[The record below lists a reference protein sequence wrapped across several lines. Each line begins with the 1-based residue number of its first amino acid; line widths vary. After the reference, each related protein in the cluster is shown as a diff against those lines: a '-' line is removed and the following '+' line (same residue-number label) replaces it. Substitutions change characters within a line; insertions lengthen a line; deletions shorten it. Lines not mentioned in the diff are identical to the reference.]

1 MSAEPACLLQKPKA
15 PTQLSLLAETP
26 VPGWEYAGKGR
37 CNLLLGDTQ
46 EPDPMSCASR
56 CASDHPIAIAFSYDS
71 GECFC
76 CEGLVLNTGSSGFAY
91 ARAVPSWQFLGVG
104 KFCGTPALSLPSTS
118 LNDCA
123 AECMI
128 NQYQWMLYVG
138 TGATGAPATCDC
150 CATEFLI
157 DSAIPEQFVYYSKVP
172 GWVYA
177 GLGTCD
183 APIYTTDF
191 ASGPNECAN
200 ECSTQTAATSFSYDV
215 VSQLC
220 DCCFGVRVET
230 DPNPYVYVLA
240 DPFWKFS
247 AAHQK
252 CVTPVVSTSHPTLAE
267 CAKECEPPAGTSKWL
282 VEGSLEAILPTIWT
296 VEKQR

>member
-1 MSAEPACLLQKPKA
+1 MSAEPACLLQKLKA

-183 APIYTTDF
+183 APILLTSRLAPTNVPMSAAPKLPPQVSHMMWSRNYVI
-191 ASGPNECAN
+191 AALVSEWRP
-200 ECSTQTAATSFSYDV
+200 TQTLTCMCWQILS
-215 VSQLC
+215 
-220 DCCFGVRVET
+220 G
-230 DPNPYVYVLA
+230 N
-240 DPFWKFS
+240 
-247 AAHQK
+247 
-252 CVTPVVSTSHPTLAE
+252 
-267 CAKECEPPAGTSKWL
+267 
-282 VEGSLEAILPTIWT
+282 SLLHIKN
-296 VEKQR
+296 V

>member
-1 MSAEPACLLQKPKA
+1 MPIVILSDPAMLMLSLLLPLAAGVSAEPACLLQKPKA

-157 DSAIPEQFVYYSKVP
+157 DSAI
-172 GWVYA
+172 
-177 GLGTCD
+177 
-183 APIYTTDF
+183 
-191 ASGPNECAN
+191 
-200 ECSTQTAATSFSYDV
+200 
-215 VSQLC
+215 
-220 DCCFGVRVET
+220 
-230 DPNPYVYVLA
+230 
-240 DPFWKFS
+240 
-247 AAHQK
+247 
-252 CVTPVVSTSHPTLAE
+252 
-267 CAKECEPPAGTSKWL
+267 
-282 VEGSLEAILPTIWT
+282 EGSLEAILPTIWT